1 MSPLRAAVAAAAL
14 LLSATAAGASQAEAP
29 AADFPAQLSPAEQAF
44 LQQNPVV
51 HFGADPAWPPFEFL
65 DEQNRHAGLAHDL
78 LEEIATL
85 TGQQYQLVRKDSW
98 AETLDAARSGEVDL
112 LTAVLETPDRQS
124 FLQFTAPYLE
134 LFEVII
140 TRNDSPYVNA
150 VAELQGKT
158 LAMVRGVASS
168 EWLARHQPGIR
179 QLPVL
184 DIREALTAVAV
195 GRAAATVLPLA
206 SANYQIQLRGLS
218 NLQITAPV
226 DELNSSLKM
235 GVRKDWPEQAAILDK
250 AIRAIPPARMA
261 EIRGRWLMAPQV
273 KVVQQL
279 SSLERNTLVG
289 IASLL
294 VLAILWI
301 LWLRA
306 EITKR
311 RSAQSRAEQ
320 AESRLRELAAGI
332 PGALWQFRREPDG
345 RQYYSY
351 MSEGIRQITGR
362 SPEETNALMQAQS
375 FVAVH
380 PEDRER
386 LAALMQRL
394 TEDGSL
400 GEERYRLKANDGR
413 WVWVRS
419 AAVARREA
427 DGSLVWNGV
436 TLDATRAAEIK
447 LELEAA
453 RQRMKELI
461 DSVPGAVWRL
471 RLSRGRYLVEYV
483 SEGVTAVTGR
493 PVAEHLGDAEGTLSS
508 LLEKDRE
515 RLLTSL
521 AQSAQDGSMV
531 EQEVRL
537 QAADGSLRHLLVR
550 ANVSRNAEGEPLW
563 TGVLQDMTERR
574 RLEAALADARSRL
587 EDVISNFPGTVWQLK
602 RDRAGREFFT
612 YLSEGV
618 ARITGFPAEQVL
630 GQASSI
636 FYPLLTDEDRARS
649 RRALELAVE
658 SPQPV
663 AFDYCLNLPG
673 QTQTRW
679 VRVTATGRREP
690 DGELVWNGVVL
701 DATEQ
706 KTLEQDLR
714 RARAAAEAAS
724 QAKSRFLANM
734 SHEIR
739 TPMNAVIGLSHLALS
754 AEQEPAQRERLDK
767 INRAAK
773 ALLRLLNDILE
784 FSKLEAQKL
793 KLMPVPF
800 SLREMVDGLQLL
812 AGAPAAE
819 KGLRFSIQQE
829 PGLPR
834 QLVGDALRIQQV
846 LLNLLA
852 NATKFTDAGEV
863 TLRIR
868 PAGETDAGAGMA
880 IAFEVSD
887 TGIGMNEVQL
897 SRVFDAF
904 EQADDSASRRHGGT
918 GLGLTITQE
927 LVRLMGGDIQVRSQL
942 GVGTVFTV
950 VLPLALPEPLDL
962 SRTLGPM
969 DGPEEPLSDC
979 VHGLLAL
986 LRQHDTAARGKA
998 LRLRALLLS
1007 SGRERELELLE
1018 RQLSAYDFEAA
1029 ERELKRLAARWGLDA
1044 G

>member
-1 MSPLRAAVAAAAL
+1 MSSLRAAVAAATL
-14 LLSATAAGASQAEAP
+14 LLSATAALASHQEATV
-29 AADFPAQLSPAEQAF
+29 ADFRAQLTPEEQAF

-51 HFGADPAWPPFEFL
+51 RFGADPAWPPFEFL
-65 DEQNRHAGLAHDL
+65 DEQGRHSGLAHDL
-78 LEEIATL
+78 LNEIAAL
-85 TGQQYQLVRKDSW
+85 TGQRYELVRKDSW
-98 AETLDAARSGEVDL
+98 AATLEAARSAEVDL
-112 LTAVLETPDRQS
+112 LTTAVETPDRRA
-124 FLQFTAPYLE
+124 FLRFSAPYME

-140 TRNDSPYVNA
+140 TRNDSPYINSL
-150 VAELQGKT
+150 AELRGQT
-158 LAMVRGVASS
+158 VAVVRGVAAS
-168 EWLARHQPGIR
+168 EWLRRHEPQVR
-179 QLPVL
+179 QAGVG

-206 SANYQIQLRGLS
+206 SANYQIQLLGLS

-226 DELNSSLKM
+226 DGLTNELKFA
-235 GVRKDWPEQAAILDK
+235 VRRDWPEQAAILEK
-250 AIRAIPPARMA
+250 ALRAIPPEHLLALRA
-261 EIRGRWLMAPQV
+261 RWLTAPQI
-273 KVVQQL
+273 KVVDRL
-279 SSLERNTLVG
+279 SPAQRNLVVG
-289 IASLL
+289 TVFLL

-306 EITKR
+306 EIQKR
-311 RSAQSRAEQ
+311 RRAQSRAEQ
-320 AESRLRELAAGI
+320 AERRLRELAAGI

-345 RQYYSY
+345 RQHYGYL
-351 MSEGIRQITGR
+351 SEGIVRITGR
-362 SPEETNALMQAQS
+362 TPAETNALMQSQPFAM
-375 FVAVH
+375 VH

-386 LAALMQRL
+386 LAALIQRL
-394 TEDGSL
+394 TEDDSL
-400 GEERYRLKANDGR
+400 GEERYRLKTADGR

-419 AAVARREA
+419 AAVAHREP
-427 DGSLVWNGV
+427 DGSLVWNGI
-436 TLDATRAAEIK
+436 TLDATRAAEVK
-447 LELEAA
+447 QELMAA

-471 RLSRGRYLVEYV
+471 RLSNGRYLVEYV

-493 PVAEHLGDAEGTLSS
+493 PVADHLGDAEATLSTVQ
-508 LLEKDRE
+508 ERDRE
-515 RLLTSL
+515 RLLTNL
-521 AQSAQDGSMV
+521 AQSALDGSMV

-537 QAADGSLRHLLVR
+537 RATDGRLRHLLVR
-550 ANVSRNAEGEPLW
+550 ANVSRNPDGEPVW

-587 EDVISNFPGTVWQLK
+587 DDIIANFPGTVWQLK
-602 RDRAGREFFT
+602 RDLAGREFFT

-618 ARITGFPAEQVL
+618 TRITGLSSEQVL
-630 GQASSI
+630 GQPSSV
-636 FYPLLTDEDRARS
+636 FDSLLSEADRERS
-649 RRALELAVE
+649 RQALALAVE
-658 SPQPV
+658 RGRPV
-663 AFDYCLNLPG
+663 SLDYCLNLPG
-673 QTQTRW
+673 ESQPRW
-679 VRVTATGRREP
+679 VRVTTTGRREA
-690 DGELVWNGVVL
+690 DGELIWNGVVL

-714 RARAAAEAAS
+714 RASAAAEAAN

-800 SLREMVDGLQLL
+800 SLRELIDGLQLL

-863 TLRIR
+863 RLRIR
-868 PAGETDAGAGMA
+868 PAGDGAHDGTAMV
-880 IAFEVSD
+880 AFEVSD
-887 TGIGMNEVQL
+887 TGIGMDEGQL

-942 GVGTVFTV
+942 RVGTVFTV
-950 VLPLALPEPLDL
+950 VLPLGLPEPLDL
-962 SRTLGPM
+962 SRTLGPLEA
-969 DGPEEPLSDC
+969 PEEPLSEC
-979 VHGLLAL
+979 VQGLLEL

-998 LRLRALLLS
+998 LRLRALLMA

-1018 RQLSAYDFEAA
+1018 RQLSAYDFDSA
-1029 ERELKRLAARWGLDA
+1029 ERELRRLAGRWGLDA